1 MFHARYFLPY
11 LPFSLLGIALL
22 YDAVKKIDNVAV
34 LVPAYQPGPALTKL
48 ISNLVHNFETIII
61 INDGSTTD
69 QAKEAFT
76 V

>member
-1 MFHARYFLPY
+1 MMPEN
-11 LPFSLLGIALL
+11 P
-22 YDAVKKIDNVAV
+22 KKIDNVAV

-61 INDGSTTD
+61 INMAQQLTK
-69 QAKEAFT
+69 QKKLLL